1 MLTLSELSKQAND
14 LYNKFVD
21 DYEQTVNIDEIEDS
35 IPYTDDYDLEYLD
48 EMQRKLD
55 MLADMDDDEMV
66 YSTGHF
72 DEQALDSYWS
82 ATDEDGSYMH
92 PYDVEI
98 N

>member
-1 MLTLSELSKQAND
+1 MKLSELSKQAEE
-14 LYNKFVD
+14 LYNDFVD
-21 DYEQTVNIDEIEDS
+21 NYDQMELEDL
-35 IPYTDDYDLEYLD
+35 IPYTDEYDLDYLD

-72 DEQALDSYWS
+72 DEQALDNYWS
-82 ATDEDGSYMH
+82 TTDEDGNYLH